1 MKCVA
6 ILQLN
11 FVSGDFADDT
21 TIIKMFVSYDVN
33 IVDFNKNTDAG

>member
-11 FVSGDFADDT
+11 LVSGDFADDT
-21 TIIKMFVSYDVN
+21 TIIKIYICELSRL
-33 IVDFNKNTDAG
+33 